1 MKTSFERLK
10 PRVINYRNHKS
21 FENEF
26 LREELYMNYQIQ
38 HLREMQMVLKSL
50 KNSKHHTPTKLKYVR
65 GNHLPYTNK
74 TLSESIM
81 HVTRFCSKYLKIKLP
96 KAKESIQSNEI
107 TVSHY

>member
-26 LREELYMNYQIQ
+26 LREELDMNYQKQ

-50 KNSKHHTPTKLKYVR
+50 
-65 GNHLPYTNK
+65 LPYVK
-74 TLSESIM
+74 
-81 HVTRFCSKYLKIKLP
+81 KL
-96 KAKESIQSNEI
+96 
-107 TVSHY
+107 